1 MNWVRWPRWR
11 GPPLALQIMALLVGG
26 LVVAQLVT
34 LMLTLLLPPA
44 PAPQY
49 GLDDI
54 AAALVDDPEAD
65 LRGNGLQR
73 IVQQGPPDVNGSGWL
88 VSERSRSELAKLI
101 GVDPRRVSL
110 AFYTPL
116 PFAGTAAARSLAMA
130 NDGYAPPFKAAAY
143 QADGPEAHFIL
154 AQFAGGLPSLP
165 RGNRLEGAAP
175 PRDGL
180 PPGLMARGPLATPM
194 GQAGQTLQPGT
205 APGLPPSEA
214 RAHIPE
220 LRGQLL
226 SRQDAAHPLVSV
238 DPRFAGNGLFI
249 PGDNGAAVPGL
260 LRGGEN
266 AGGAT
271 TAIVAAEA
279 LAAAANAANAAN
291 PAGTQVP
298 IGGVAASRPGF
309 TSPGFAPEVGARAL
323 GQFFAGGAGRML
335 PDRALIAQA
344 QTQSVAPQRIAPP
357 LIVEPLQNAQAPSA
371 PSQRV
376 QETAPVPLSPGF
388 SAPFAQAPIAPPLQ
402 TPTFEKT
409 PQALP
414 YEAPEGPP
422 IQITPTRRSLF
433 GLAQAPFVEGD
444 FVASLKLQDGRWAV
458 VQPAP
463 AGMLNS
469 WQRRV
474 LLWFAIA
481 LTVVLPLG
489 WLFARRLVTPLQSFA
504 RAAEQLGRAP
514 AAAIVPL
521 DGPAEIGRAAH
532 AFNLMQ
538 GRLRAFVDDR
548 TAMVGA
554 ISHDLRTPLTRM
566 RFRIEDVGEDDVR
579 DGLLEEVEEMEAMI
593 AQVIE
598 FIRDAST
605 PGARERLDLRTLMD
619 DVVEDA
625 RLVGGD
631 VTVEQADRAP
641 VEVDVLGM
649 RRLLDNLLENAV
661 KYGTR
666 ARVRLRTEAEDVV
679 AEIIDE
685 GPGLPEEELE
695 RVFEPFYRSDE
706 AIASDKKGSG
716 LGLAVCR
723 SIARAHG
730 GDVRLVRGTDGFRAE
745 VRLPQA
751 YGGAPAALV

>member
-1 MNWVRWPRWR
+1 MNGVRRPRWR

-44 PAPQY
+44 PEAQY

-54 AAALVDDPEAD
+54 AAALLDDPDAD

-73 IVQQGPPDVNGSGWL
+73 IMQPGPPDVNGSGWL
-88 VSERSRSELAKLI
+88 VSERSRSELAKLM
-101 GVDPRRVSL
+101 GVDPKRVSL

-130 NDGYAPPFKAAAY
+130 NDGTAPPFKAAAY
-143 QADGPEAHFIL
+143 VGEQPAHLVL
-154 AQFAGGLPSLP
+154 AQFAPDMPAMP
-165 RGNRLEGAAP
+165 RGNQLDGAAP

-180 PPGLMARGPLATPM
+180 PPGLMGRGSL
-194 GQAGQTLQPGT
+194 GQM
-205 APGLPPSEA
+205 APGGQQVLIAPDRRG
-214 RAHIPE
+214 RAAE
-220 LRGQLL
+220 LRGQIL
-226 SRQDAAHPLVSV
+226 SRQDSARPLISI
-238 DPRFAGNGLFI
+238 DPRFAGTGLLI
-249 PGDNGAAVPGL
+249 PGDGGAAVPGL
-260 LRGGEN
+260 LRGGD
-266 AGGAT
+266 AAASAAALGAVPVTSGAT
-271 TAIVAAEA
+271 ASATA
-279 LAAAANAANAAN
+279 
-291 PAGTQVP
+291 QVP
-298 IGGVAASRPGF
+298 IGGVAAARPGF
-309 TSPGFAPEVGARAL
+309 TTPGFEGGAGARPLSPGFAP
-323 GQFFAGGAGRML
+323 GAGRML
-335 PDRALIAQA
+335 PDRALIAQ
-344 QTQSVAPQRIAPP
+344 TQAPAVVPSRIAPP
-357 LIVEPLQNAQAPSA
+357 LIVGSMQAAPAPAPPAQRPAEPAPAAAAPSF
-371 PSQRV
+371 
-376 QETAPVPLSPGF
+376 PGT
-388 SAPFAQAPIAPPLQ
+388 FAQAPVTPALQAPVFAP
-402 TPTFEKT
+402 T
-409 PQALP
+409 PQVAP
-414 YEAPEGPP
+414 YEEPAGPP
-422 IQITPTRRSLF
+422 IAITPTRRSLF

-444 FVASLKLQDGRWAV
+444 FVASLKLPSGQWAV

-463 AGMLNS
+463 APFLNS

-481 LTVVLPLG
+481 LGVVLPLG

-504 RAAEQLGRAP
+504 RAAEQLGRSP
-514 AAAIVPL
+514 ASTIVPL

-566 RFRIEDVGEDDVR
+566 RFRIEDIDDGDVR
-579 DGLLEEVEEMEAMI
+579 DGLLEEVDEMEAMI

-605 PGARERLDLRTLMD
+605 PGARERLDLRTLVD
-619 DVVEDA
+619 DVAEDA
-625 RLVGGD
+625 RMVGGE
-631 VTVEQADRAP
+631 VIVEQADQAP

-666 ARVRLRTEAEDVV
+666 ARIRLRTDAENVF
-679 AEIIDE
+679 AEIIDD
-685 GPGLPEEELE
+685 GPGLADDELE

-730 GDVRLVRGTDGFRAE
+730 GDVRLIRGTDGFRAE

-751 YGGAPAALV
+751 FGTAPLAA